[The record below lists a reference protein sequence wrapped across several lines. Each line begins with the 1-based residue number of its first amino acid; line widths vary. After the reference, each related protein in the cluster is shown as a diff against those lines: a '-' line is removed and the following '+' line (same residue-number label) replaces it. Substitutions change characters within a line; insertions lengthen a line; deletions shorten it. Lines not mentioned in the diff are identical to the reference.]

1 MSLRLTAATVA
12 LAAGLGLAQGACAS
26 EASNG
31 LSANGL
37 SANGLVI
44 NGLSANGLSANGL
57 SATNGTLSD
66 SAELTAVILPDGS
79 RITIE

>member
-1 MSLRLTAATVA
+1 MSLRLTAAAIA
-12 LAAGLGLAQGACAS
+12 LAAGLGVTQGAYAS

-37 SANGLVI
+37 SANGLSANGLVI
-44 NGLSANGLSANGL
+44 NGL
-57 SATNGTLSD
+57 ATNGTRSD
-66 SAELTAVILPDGS
+66 SAELMAVILPDGS